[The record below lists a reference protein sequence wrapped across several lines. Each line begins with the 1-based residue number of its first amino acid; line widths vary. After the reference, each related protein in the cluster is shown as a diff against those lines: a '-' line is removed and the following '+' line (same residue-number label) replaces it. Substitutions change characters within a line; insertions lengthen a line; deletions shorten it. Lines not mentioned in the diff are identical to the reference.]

1 MIETKAAVLT
11 ATGGDWEICDLRV
24 DAPRAGEVLVRLAYA
39 GLCYSD
45 EHVRFDSG
53 ARLPIVGGH
62 EGSGVVVETGPG
74 VTGLARGDHVALTFV
89 AVCGRCHWCASA
101 RANLC
106 ESGGRANVG
115 SMADGSFRFHGD
127 PARFGNEGLGGFC
140 GLGTFSRYAVVS
152 RNSCVKVDPAV
163 PLRAV
168 ALVSCGV
175 LTGWGAAV
183 RTAGTRVGDTVVVV
197 GAGGI
202 GLNAVQG
209 ARQAGADT
217 IIAVDP
223 VESKRDFALRIGATQ
238 AAATAREGA
247 KLAAAANPAARGAD
261 AVIVAVGN
269 LTAEVIGQAF
279 RATGRGGTLVIAGLS
294 HDPLEKNVQIPGTV
308 LAASERRV
316 VGSFFGSCNPV
327 TDIPLL
333 LGLYQRG
340 QLELDQLVSRQY
352 ALEEIRAGYADLA
365 SARNLGGLSR
375 PWVMK

>member
-89 AVCGRCHWCASA
+89 AVCGRCHWCASG

-209 ARQAGADT
+209 ALQAGAGT

-365 SARNLGGLSR
+365 SGRNVRG
-375 PWVMK
+375 VIEY

>member
-1 MIETKAAVLT
+1 MVESKAAVLIQ
-11 ATGGDWEICDLRV
+11 AGGDWQIHDLTV
-24 DAPRAGEVLVRLAYA
+24 DGPRAGEVLVRLAYA

-45 EHVRFDSG
+45 EHVRFDKG

-74 VTGLARGDHVALTFV
+74 VTRLTAGDHVALTFV
-89 AVCGRCHWCASA
+89 AVCGQCHWCASG
-101 RANLC
+101 RGNLC
-106 ESGGRANVG
+106 ESGGRANIG
-115 SMADGSFRFHGD
+115 AMADGSFRFHGPD
-127 PARFGNEGLGGFC
+127 PFPADGIGGFC
-140 GLGTFSRYAVVS
+140 GLGTFSQFAVVS
-152 RNSCVKVDPAV
+152 QNACVKVDPAV

-175 LTGWGAAV
+175 MTGWGAAV
-183 RTAGTRVGDTVVVV
+183 RTAGTRVGDTIVVV

-209 ARQAGADT
+209 SRQAGAAA

-223 VESKRDFALRIGATQ
+223 VAAKRDLALRLGATH
-238 AAATAREGA
+238 AAATVPEGA
-247 KLAAAANPAARGAD
+247 KLAAAANRVARGAD

-269 LTAEVIGQAF
+269 LTTEIISQAF

-294 HDPLEKNVQIPGTV
+294 HDPLELNVQIPGTV

-327 TDIPLL
+327 RDVPLL

-352 ALEEIRAGYADLA
+352 RLEEVSAGYADLA
-365 SARNLGGLSR
+365 SGRNVRGVIEFAR
-375 PWVMK
+375 

>member
-152 RNSCVKVDPAV
+152 RNSCVKVDTAV

-365 SARNLGGLSR
+365 SGRNVRG
-375 PWVMK
+375 VIEY

>member
-152 RNSCVKVDPAV
+152 RNSCVKVDTAV

-247 KLAAAANPAARGAD
+247 KLAAGANPAARGAD

-365 SARNLGGLSR
+365 SGRNVRG
-375 PWVMK
+375 VIEY